1 MGPVPGQH
9 NLGGGGVV
17 GFCNLANDG
26 VLQQI
31 GAVTQGAPGFSDDTQ
46 LRVDLA
52 QVLLGEVGVQLNLVD
67 GGHNAGFGDDF
78 AQLLFGEVRDAD
90 GLGLALLLQF
100 NQGLP
105 GLGVEPLG
113 GLSPVNQ
120 EQVDV
125 VGAQAG
131 QGLVRC
137 LEGLLVALV
146 VVPDLGGE
154 EDILASYTGV
164 SNCLAGTFFIAID
177 FGGVDV
183 AVAGIKGQAYDL
195 FGGVVFYLP
204 DAVAQLG
211 GCCCRR

>member
-1 MGPVPGQH
+1 MS
-9 NLGGGGVV
+9 LGNFANHGVI
-17 GFCNLANDG
+17 
-26 VLQQI
+26 QQV
-31 GAVTQGAPGFSDDTQ
+31 GAVAQGAPCLGDNAKFC
-46 LRVDLA
+46 VDLA
-52 QVLLGEVGVQLNLVD
+52 QVFLGEVGVQLNLVD
-67 GGHNAGFGDDF
+67 SGHDAGFGDDF
-78 AQLLFGEVRDAD
+78 TQLLFGEVRDAD

-100 NQGLP
+100 DEGLP
-105 GLGVEPLG
+105 GLGVETLG

-131 QGLVRC
+131 QGLVRR
-137 LEGLLVALV
+137 LKGLLVALV

-154 EDILASYTGV
+154 ENVLASYAGV
-164 SNCLAGTFFIAID
+164 SNCLAGAFFIAVD

-183 AVAGIKGQAYDL
+183 AVAGFKGQADDL